1 MKVNLKYQTQMHFVA
16 SARQF
21 EEIHIDEPESFH
33 GSDLGPSAVE
43 YFLIGT
49 GGCIGSTFVYCLN
62 KNNVIFEN
70 LDIIVNGTL
79 KHEGPEKRLRLIRID
94 VEIFVKL
101 NDNNSNGNFDLCVKR
116 FQEHCPISNFLT
128 QGGPLNINISK
139 K

>member
-49 GGCIGSTFVYCLN
+49 GGCIGSTFVYCLH
-62 KNNVIFEN
+62 KNNVLIDN
-70 LDIIVNGTL
+70 LEIIINGTL
-79 KHEGPEKRLRLIRID
+79 KHEGPEKRLRLLKID
-94 VEIFVKL
+94 VEILVSLKDNSV
-101 NDNNSNGNFDLCVKR
+101 NDNYDLCVKK
-116 FQEHCPISNFLT
+116 FQEHCPISNLLT
-128 QGGPLNINISK
+128 QGIPLNINISK